1 MTRDKPRRQ
10 NSRRVTIRRRAMKKG
25 FLLRTEKKRPRI
37 IHAPLEPG
45 DSTLERFI
53 ATAPSL
59 WTMFLAPKI
68 HRDDLS
74 MLRMTS
80 RTLYDAV
87 RRFVNDDDAF
97 HDLGKIQLYA
107 GREAQMD
114 PFVPVESFDADRER
128 WWREKV
134 ARGELARW
142 GYRIN
147 VETMIETIQRPP
159 WRYGD
164 VATRHRIRYLRNVFE
179 CEWNESVTDLLL
191 DKKYVQSYIFC
202 VTRGCPVIPRPRR
215 TYLRDEGV
223 DVRPVIEMFKREFGA
238 KEVTVGED
246 RRVKIEGFEPEKE
259 KTIEEII
266 AEWEEERDRSGARAD
281 IEVDTSFLAGVKM
294 IPARHRKK

>member
-1 MTRDKPRRQ
+1 
-10 NSRRVTIRRRAMKKG
+10 MKTG
-25 FLLRTEKKRPRI
+25 FLLRTEKKRPRVVR
-37 IHAPLEPG
+37 APLEPG
-45 DSTLERFI
+45 DSKLERFI
-53 ATAPSL
+53 AASPSL

-87 RRFVNDDDAF
+87 ARFINNEDAF
-97 HDLGKIQLYA
+97 CRLGTIQLYA

-142 GYRIN
+142 GYRVD
-147 VETMIETIQRPP
+147 VETMIETIKRPP

-164 VATRHRIRYLRNVFE
+164 VATKHRIRYLRNVFE

-191 DKKYVQSYIFC
+191 EKKYVTSYMFC
-202 VTRGCPVIPRPRR
+202 VSHGCPVIPRPRR
-215 TYLRDEGV
+215 TYLRDKGV
-223 DVRPVIEMFKREFGA
+223 DIRSVIEMLKRDFGA
-238 KEVTVGED
+238 KEVTIGED
-246 RRVKIEGFEPEKE
+246 RRVNIENFEPEKE

-266 AEWEEERDRSGARAD
+266 AEWEEERVRSGARAD
-281 IEVDTSFLAGVKM
+281 IEVDTSFLAGVEM
-294 IPARHRKK
+294 IPARRHRKKK